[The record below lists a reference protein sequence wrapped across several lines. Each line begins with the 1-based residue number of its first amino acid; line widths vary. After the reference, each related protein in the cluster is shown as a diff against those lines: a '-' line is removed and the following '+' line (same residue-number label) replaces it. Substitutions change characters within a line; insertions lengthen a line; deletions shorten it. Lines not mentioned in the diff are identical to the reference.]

1 MLFKIM
7 TQEQTIGSRETAG
20 KFRGNLS
27 SLDYYM
33 TSGIEKLMYSIAM

>member
-33 TSGIEKLMYSIAM
+33 TSGIENFMYSIAM